1 MRGGTPAILQAT
13 PFAAVTVTAFPVPVI
28 APAVAPVAGFAPLPL
43 PPLLL
48 TPCHRCCLLL
58 PCCCCQQAQFNEDT
72 LGPKKS
78 AWQLDGGA
86 PADLAA
92 QRAAAG
98 LRQRLNASLEVRK
111 GVGRGGEKGWEVRRR
126 NR

>member
-1 MRGGTPAILQAT
+1 MRGGTPALLQAT
-13 PFAAVTVTAFPVPVI
+13 PCAAATVTAFLSPLSPLLL
-28 APAVAPVAGFAPLPL
+28 PLPL
-43 PPLLL
+43 ALRRC
-48 TPCHRCCLLL
+48 PCRRCCCRHCHPCCLLL
-58 PCCCCQQAQFNEDT
+58 PCCCCRQAQFNEDT

-98 LRQRLNASLEVRK
+98 LRQRLNASLEVRN
-111 GVGRGGEKGWEVRRR
+111 GVGRRGGRMVGEKG
-126 NR
+126 